1 VVFVSKKELEQE
13 IAQLKMDYIRIQG
26 DLDKME
32 SVGGNVSSLE
42 KMLENMEK
50 EIAQLRKKLADASE

>member
-1 VVFVSKKELEQE
+1 MPSKKELEQE

-42 KMLENMEK
+42 KTLERMEQ
-50 EIAQLRKKLADASE
+50 QLSTLREKLANATE